1 MNARRARPPDPVHGI
16 LVLDKPSGRS
26 SNDATVKAKRLFG
39 VRSAGHL
46 GTLDPFATGVL
57 VVMLGDATRLAPWL
71 EGGEKAYEADLALGT
86 TTTTL
91 DREGEPTSTRPV
103 PPDARERLLAALSGF
118 RGTIRQRVPDYSAAK
133 VGGVRRCDLAR
144 SGTTPEPKLKDVT
157 IHELALLPPTVAPD
171 AAPAPFRLAVRC
183 GPGTYVRQLVADLG
197 EAVGCGAHTVE
208 LHRTRV
214 GPFDLADAVTLERLD
229 ASRPEQRPEWL
240 ARLVGRLPGPTWT
253 ADDEAWAALER
264 GRAVALPST
273 LDASEGFAVFVVRE
287 GRVRAIVERRG
298 DLLHPRRLLAT
309 GISL

>member
-1 MNARRARPPDPVHGI
+1 MNARRARLPDPVHGI

-26 SNDATVKAKRLFG
+26 SNELTVQAKRLLG

-71 EGGEKAYEADLALGT
+71 EGGEKAYEADLVLGT

-91 DREGEPTSTRPV
+91 DREGEPTARRPV
-103 PPDARERLLAALSGF
+103 PPDARARLLAALPAF

-144 SGTTPEPKLKDVT
+144 AGTTPEPKLKDVT
-157 IHELALLPPTVAPD
+157 IHELALLPPTAASD
-171 AAPAPFRLAVRC
+171 AAFAPFRLTVRC

-208 LHRTRV
+208 LRRTRV

-229 ASRPEQRPEWL
+229 ASPPEERPSLLTQLE
-240 ARLVGRLPGPTWT
+240 GRLPGPTWA
-253 ADDEAWAALER
+253 ADDEAWASLES
-264 GRAVALPST
+264 GRAIACPAAVAV
-273 LDASEGFAVFVVRE
+273 AEGAVAFVVCD
-287 GRVRAIVERRG
+287 GRLRAIAERRG
-298 DLLHPRRLLAT
+298 DLLHPRRVLAT
-309 GISL
+309 GVSL